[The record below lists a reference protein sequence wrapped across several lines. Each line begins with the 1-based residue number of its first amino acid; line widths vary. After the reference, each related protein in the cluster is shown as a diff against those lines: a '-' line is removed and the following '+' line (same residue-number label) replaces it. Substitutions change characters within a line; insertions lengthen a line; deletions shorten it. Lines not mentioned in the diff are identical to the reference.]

1 MDLFSIEN
9 LLDPYPAYKQMR
21 DDDSPIY
28 FDERMNLHVVTR
40 YDLLREVL
48 KRTDDFSSK
57 FDAFMAN
64 TRQAALA
71 SLSSSVLAELARI
84 SKGLIDTPPTMLTL
98 DEPDHSQYRNL
109 VANLF
114 TGSQIRQS
122 EAGVRRVIDAKL
134 EDLCRSSKADFM
146 SVFAFP
152 VPLEIIS
159 ERLGIPVQDRDFF
172 YEAATAAASALKM
185 TTVDDDEMLHRAELA
200 VGLQE
205 LLIGIIEL
213 RRRQPEEDMITLL
226 ATSHLEIEDRLL
238 THGEALSVLGQFL
251 VAGHE
256 TTTSSFGWAML
267 QLCRQPELQDLIRG
281 DEKRT
286 KIFVEE
292 ALRLEAPVQG
302 LPRRVTRD
310 TQLAGYSLS
319 EGDMIMLRFGSA
331 NRDDRQ
337 FNNPD
342 EIDISREKAGLQ
354 MSFGSGPHHCI
365 GAPLARQ
372 ELNIGF
378 MEIMKRIQ
386 AITLDPLKPEPLA
399 EPSFILRGLSKLP
412 IAFEIRA

>member
-21 DDDSPIY
+21 DDVSPVY
-28 FDERMNLHVVTR
+28 FDEGMNLHVVTR

-71 SLSSSVLAELARI
+71 RLSSSVLAELSRI

-109 VANLF
+109 VAKLF

-122 EAGVRRVIDAKL
+122 EAGVRRVIDTKL
-134 EDLCRSSKADFM
+134 ADLCSSTETDFM

-159 ERLGIPVQDRDFF
+159 ERLGIPVQDRGFF

-185 TTVDDDEMLHRAELA
+185 TPVDDDEMLHRAELA
-200 VGLQE
+200 VGLQQ

-238 THGEALSVLGQFL
+238 THGEALSILGQFL

-267 QLCRQPELQDLIRG
+267 QLCRQPGLQDLIRG

-286 KIFVEE
+286 KVFVEE

-310 TQLAGYSLS
+310 TQLAGYSFS
-319 EGDMIMLRFGSA
+319 QGDMIMLRFGSA

-337 FNNPD
+337 FDNPD
-342 EIDISREKAGLQ
+342 EIDLSREKAGLQ

-386 AITLDPLKPEPLA
+386 SITLDPLQPEPLA
-399 EPSFILRGLSKLP
+399 EPSFILRGLAKLP
-412 IAFEIRA
+412 IAFELRK